1 MNRLLFGIV
10 ATLVIFGASCK
21 GGPSQSTEKSV
32 ALLTNV
38 DSMSYAVGMNIGAQ
52 IMLIDSAINIDAVCQ
67 GIKDI
72 AISNS
77 MLTDEEARYAIMK
90 HMNYDTYERVKR
102 YEQRILEDLRKADR
116 KYYATTSG
124 ISYKISEMGDVKRS
138 PKNLRD
144 TLMLNCRIMDMK
156 GIVDTTYYK
165 NDTLRIALGDMVKGL
180 QETAR
185 LIGEGGHI
193 EAWIPSSLAYGAA
206 GCDSLNVA
214 PNTMLYYE
222 MKLIEVERK

>member
-10 ATLVIFGASCK
+10 ATLAILGTSCK
-21 GGPSQSTEKSV
+21 GGSSQSAGGAVVLE
-32 ALLTNV
+32 TNV
-38 DSMSYAVGMNIGAQ
+38 DSMSYAIGMNVGAQ
-52 IMLIDSAINIDAVCQ
+52 IMLIDSALNIDAVCR
-67 GIKDI
+67 GIKDM
-72 AISNS
+72 ALSQPA
-77 MLTDEEARYAIMK
+77 LTDEEARYAIMK
-90 HMNYDTYERVKR
+90 HINYDTYERVKR
-102 YEQRILEDLRKADR
+102 YEQKILEDLRKADR

-124 ISYKISEMGDVKRS
+124 ISYKISDMGNAKRA
-138 PKNLRD
+138 PKNMRD
-144 TLMLNCRIMDMK
+144 TLTLTCRIMDMN

-165 NDTLRIALGDMVKGL
+165 SDTLRIALGDMVKGL

-222 MKLIEVERK
+222 MKLIGVNQK